1 MRPLGPPRD
10 RMAGEG
16 SARLDRHKEVA
27 SSTDPDGLVD
37 KLNKSRPLGA
47 EDLWLIEQDLNQQL
61 QAGAV
66 AEPLSPEP
74 LTNPLVNLD
83 NTGGCG
89 ARPGSCPGSWP
100 GCRSHGGRVRLSL
113 TSPALAHRPLLLHGG
128 PHEQCGLSPL

>member
-1 MRPLGPPRD
+1 MSPLGPPRD
-10 RMAGEG
+10 RMAGERP
-16 SARLDRHKEVA
+16 ARLDRHKEVA
-27 SSTDPDGLVD
+27 SSTDPDSLID

-89 ARPGSCPGSWP
+89 ARPGNCPGS
-100 GCRSHGGRVRLSL
+100 
-113 TSPALAHRPLLLHGG
+113 
-128 PHEQCGLSPL
+128 

>member
-1 MRPLGPPRD
+1 
-10 RMAGEG
+10 MAGERP
-16 SARLDRHKEVA
+16 ARLDRHKEVA
-27 SSTDPDGLVD
+27 SSTDPDSLID

-89 ARPGSCPGSWP
+89 ARPGNCPGS
-100 GCRSHGGRVRLSL
+100 
-113 TSPALAHRPLLLHGG
+113 
-128 PHEQCGLSPL
+128 